1 MLAAASEGPLDQ
13 AADHVG
19 GVNSP
24 WVEAF
29 AVGSPGRLAVILI
42 NRSQVA
48 RPVTLRIAGLTAPPS
63 SARRYLFSRDRVSAF
78 IGPPPG
84 EKEESGLAGSP
95 DDSPSARCLEPLDA
109 LPLSEGADGPCLD
122 LDCPP
127 LSLTVLNLDS
137 AR

>member
-84 EKEESGLAGSP
+84 EKEEGGLAGSP
-95 DDSPSARCLEPLDA
+95 TTPRVPAAWSPWTPSRSPRGQTALVWTWTARP
-109 LPLSEGADGPCLD
+109 
-122 LDCPP
+122 
-127 LSLTVLNLDS
+127 
-137 AR
+137 